1 MLLQQWYLVD
11 MPGGTQKNFNNPMG
25 IFTWRN
31 NVRLPW
37 GLLLDVDASLLNTRG
52 DQENC
57 HLNNLPWSVDVGL
70 RKAFLNDRL
79 SLQLQGRRRQ
89 RRHPLWRRPPDKG
102 QPAIASQH
110 HADPPLQVQPR
121 QEQVQRHG
129 CRTGAAQPHVAHVRS
144 PCPFFPTLPGPD
156 LEQDWSKRQKRVPL
170 RCFWN
175 T

>member
-79 SLQLQGRRRQ
+79 SLQLQGRDLFNSAGSDIRVNPQSRRSITLTL
-89 RRHPLWRRPPDKG
+89 RYKFNPAKSKYKG
-102 QPAIASQH
+102 TGAG
-110 HADPPLQVQPR
+110 
-121 QEQVQRHG
+121 QEQ
-129 CRTGAAQPHVAHVRS
+129 RS
-144 PCPFFPTLPGPD
+144 
-156 LEQDWSKRQKRVPL
+156 RM
-170 RCFWN
+170 
-175 T
+175 